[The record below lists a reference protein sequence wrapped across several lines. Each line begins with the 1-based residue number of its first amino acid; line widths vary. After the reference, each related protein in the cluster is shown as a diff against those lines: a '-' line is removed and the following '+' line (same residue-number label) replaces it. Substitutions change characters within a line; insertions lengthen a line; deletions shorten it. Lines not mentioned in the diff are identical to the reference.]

1 VFEWSE
7 EQLMVRDAIRR
18 FVEAEVV
25 PNIEALEHGDLAPY
39 DIIRKMYATFGMD
52 QLARDRFK
60 KQVER
65 KEAGLGG
72 ESPEER
78 SQRAGDGGAAAMAII
93 PIIELCH
100 YCPGIVTAMGVS
112 VGLAAGTIMKQGTPA
127 QMERWGL
134 ALLTA
139 EKVGAWAITEPDSGS
154 DALGGMKSTA
164 RRDGDEYIL
173 NGNKTFITNGPY
185 ADTVVF
191 YAKLDDGSDTPLRD
205 RRVLTFVLDSGL
217 PGFEQSK
224 PFRKMGLHSSP
235 TGELFLSDVRVGRD
249 HLLGE
254 TEEERPGSGR
264 DSAKGNFVT
273 ERAGLAAMSL
283 GVIEECLRL
292 SVEYAK
298 NRMLWGQPIGDRQLI
313 QLKLANMEVAR
324 LNVQNLVFRHIELS
338 AAGQSLSLAEASAM
352 KLYSAQA
359 ATEVAMETVQLFGGN
374 GYMSEFRVE
383 QLARDAKVFQIYA
396 GTDEIQVT
404 HIAKDLLNR

>member
-1 VFEWSE
+1 MFEWSE
-7 EQLMVRDAIRR
+7 EQLMVRDAVRR

-25 PNIEALEHGDLAPY
+25 PNIDALEFGDLPPY
-39 DIIRKMYATFGMD
+39 EIIRKLYATFGMD

-60 KQVER
+60 AQLER
-65 KEAGLGG
+65 KAAGPAAGAEAGAAVAAGDG
-72 ESPEER
+72 AVGDGTQKGR
-78 SQRAGDGGAAAMAII
+78 SARRGDGGAAAMTLI

-112 VGLAAGTIMKQGTPA
+112 VGLAGGTIMKQGTPA

-134 ALLTA
+134 DLLTA

-185 ADTVVF
+185 ADTIVF

-205 RRVLTFVLDSGL
+205 RQVLTFVLDRGTPGL
-217 PGFEQSK
+217 EQSK

-235 TGELFLSDVRVGRD
+235 TGELFLSDVRVSKR

-254 TEEERPGSGR
+254 TEDERAGSGR

-273 ERAGLAAMSL
+273 ERAGLAAMAL
-283 GVIEECLRL
+283 GVIEECLAL

-338 AAGQSLSLAEASAM
+338 EAGQSLSLAEASAM
-352 KLYSAQA
+352 KLYAAQA
-359 ATEVAMETVQLFGGN
+359 ASAGGH
-374 GYMSEFRVE
+374 GSRPALRRERVHGRIPGG
-383 QLARDAKVFQIYA
+383 AA
-396 GTDEIQVT
+396 GP
-404 HIAKDLLNR
+404 

>member
-1 VFEWSE
+1 
-7 EQLMVRDAIRR
+7 
-18 FVEAEVV
+18 
-25 PNIEALEHGDLAPY
+25 
-39 DIIRKMYATFGMD
+39 
-52 QLARDRFK
+52 
-60 KQVER
+60 
-65 KEAGLGG
+65 
-72 ESPEER
+72 
-78 SQRAGDGGAAAMAII
+78 
-93 PIIELCH
+93 
-100 YCPGIVTAMGVS
+100 
-112 VGLAAGTIMKQGTPA
+112 
-127 QMERWGL
+127 
-134 ALLTA
+134 
-139 EKVGAWAITEPDSGS
+139 
-154 DALGGMKSTA
+154 
-164 RRDGDEYIL
+164 
-173 NGNKTFITNGPY
+173 
-185 ADTVVF
+185 
-191 YAKLDDGSDTPLRD
+191 
-205 RRVLTFVLDSGL
+205 
-217 PGFEQSK
+217 
-224 PFRKMGLHSSP
+224 MGLHSSP

-298 NRMLWGQPIGDRQLI
+298 SRMLWGQPIGDRQLI

-338 AAGQSLSLAEASAM
+338 AAGKSLSLAEASAM

-404 HIAKDLLNR
+404 HIAKDLLTR